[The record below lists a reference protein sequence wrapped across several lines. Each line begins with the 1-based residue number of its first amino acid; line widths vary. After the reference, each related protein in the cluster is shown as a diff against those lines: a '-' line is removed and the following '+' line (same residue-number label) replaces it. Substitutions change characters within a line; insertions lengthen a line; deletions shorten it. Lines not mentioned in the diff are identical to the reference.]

1 MNRHGM
7 LIVDDER
14 DILTTLSL
22 TFEEEYDVFEAN
34 SGAEG
39 LTILE
44 QHEIALIIADQRMPE
59 MTGVD
64 FLERSIAKRPHAI
77 RIILTGYTDTASL
90 VRAINAGR
98 IYRYITKP

>member
-1 MNRHGM
+1 MNRYGM

-22 TFEEEYDVFEAN
+22 TFEEDYDVFQAN

-39 LTILE
+39 LAILE
-44 QHEIALIIADQRMPE
+44 REEIALIIADQRMPE
-59 MTGVD
+59 MTGVE
-64 FLERSIAKRPHAI
+64 FLERSIAKRPQAI

-90 VRAINAGR
+90 IRLSTPAGS
-98 IYRYITKP
+98 IAM